1 MSMNKKAFKDVF
13 VLSESP
19 HDTPQPCIII
29 SGLLKM
35 NKAQKQN
42 LLKVLISEVDNAY
55 ERK

>member
-1 MSMNKKAFKDVF
+1 MNKKAFKDVF